1 MRKGQWHVF
10 LCLLLFDFI
19 INPQLLF
26 SQSVPAT
33 LTSSRVKV
41 SNLPFAFEPSVGQAA
56 EPNTYTARA
65 GSIRMRFSPAG
76 FQIMPTSPDGS
87 FLLNAQI
94 AGANTNTKLVTDEKT
109 GGESNY
115 LLGNDSS
122 MWKTHVPQFGRL
134 RYQNVYPG
142 VDLVFYGNNGR
153 LEHDFVVQP
162 GGNYRAIKIRYEGQ
176 SSIHLTPEGDLAIA
190 VGSGL
195 LSVGR

>member
-1 MRKGQWHVF
+1 VRTRQWHAF
-10 LCLLLFDFI
+10 LCLLFVCVI
-19 INPQLLF
+19 SPWLLF

-56 EPNTYTARA
+56 EPNTYTARS
-65 GSIRMRFSPAG
+65 GSIRMRFSQAG
-76 FQIMPTSPDGS
+76 FQILPTSADSS
-87 FLLNAQI
+87 FLLNAQLVR
-94 AGANTNTKLVTDEKT
+94 ANRNTKLVTSEKT

-134 RYQNVYPG
+134 LYQNVYPG

-153 LEHDFVVQP
+153 LEHDFVVRP
-162 GGNYRAIKIRYEGQ
+162 GSNYRAIRIRTPHRR
-176 SSIHLTPEGDLAIA
+176 SS
-190 VGSGL
+190 
-195 LSVGR
+195 LSEHPLPACR